1 MLHSRCVLMREVP
14 SFTNAQRRVTTRKK
28 VTWGVK
34 HSYENI
40 LGVGLGRNANAIGF
54 FARCPTEL
62 FARLPNSNIYLKLH
76 SILTL
81 LFKSLR
87 LLEFI
92 FEAIF
97 YIERVKFLSSHS
109 IQHYF
114 RSKYSLQVTLNFE
127 KASFVQVIH
136 FNNISDKSIFEI
148 TVYPSF
154 LYCIIR

>member
-1 MLHSRCVLMREVP
+1 TFQIQCL
-14 SFTNAQRRVTTRKK
+14 
-28 VTWGVK
+28 
-34 HSYENI
+34 YECI
-40 LGVGLGRNANAIGF
+40 FSANAIGF

>member
-1 MLHSRCVLMREVP
+1 TFQIQCL
-14 SFTNAQRRVTTRKK
+14 
-28 VTWGVK
+28 
-34 HSYENI
+34 YECI
-40 LGVGLGRNANAIGF
+40 FSANAIGF

-114 RSKYSLQVTLNFE
+114 SIDIDMDVIFKLWLGSDYSSQSSGYGLVFLI
-127 KASFVQVIH
+127 VG
-136 FNNISDKSIFEI
+136 KSG
-148 TVYPSF
+148 
-154 LYCIIR
+154 